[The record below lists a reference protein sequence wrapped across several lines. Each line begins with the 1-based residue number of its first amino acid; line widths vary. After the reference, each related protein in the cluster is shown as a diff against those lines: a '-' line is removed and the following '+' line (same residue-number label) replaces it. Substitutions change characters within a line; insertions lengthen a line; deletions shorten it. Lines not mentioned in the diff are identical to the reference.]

1 MAEVRVNATR
11 MELLKQRKR
20 LAMAQRGYKL
30 LKNKRDELMHRFMEL
45 VEQTRGLRERVEEK
59 LVQGF
64 RSFLVARAEMS
75 KEILYEALMT
85 GGGAVTTD
93 GGRAGNSILSVEMDS
108 VMNVQ
113 VPRFAVQ
120 NNREIYAYGF
130 AATSAELDRA
140 LSIFSEVLRELVKL
154 AEIEKAMELLA
165 DEIEK
170 TRRRVNA
177 LEQIL
182 IPQLEQNIKF
192 IRMALDEMERSS
204 RAQLLR
210 IKDIIR
216 GAEREAS

>member
-20 LAMAQRGYKL
+20 LAMAQRGHKL

-45 VEQTRGLRERVEEK
+45 VEQTRGLRERVEER

-85 GGGAVTTD
+85 GGTTAATN
-93 GGRAGNSILSVEMDS
+93 GRTSASILSVEMDS

-113 VPRFAVQ
+113 VPRFSVQ
-120 NNREIYAYGF
+120 NSREIYAYGF

-140 LSIFSEVLRELVKL
+140 LSIFSEVLPELVKL

-216 GAEREAS
+216 GVEAT

>member
-11 MELLKQRKR
+11 MELLKQKRR
-20 LAMAQRGYKL
+20 LAMAQRGHRL
-30 LKNKRDELMHRFMEL
+30 LKQKRDELMHRFMEL
-45 VEQTRGLRERVEEK
+45 VEEGRGLRERVEAA
-59 LVQGF
+59 LVRGF

-75 KEILYEALMT
+75 KEVLYEALMT
-85 GGGAVTTD
+85 GGADTRPGPGA
-93 GGRAGNSILSVEMDS
+93 SFLSMRMEN

-113 VPRFAVQ
+113 VPRFSLRDS
-120 NNREIYAYGF
+120 REPYAYGF
-130 AATSAELDRA
+130 ATTSAELDRA
-140 LSIFSEVLRELVKL
+140 ITAFAEVLPELIKL

-165 DEIEK
+165 EEIEK

-182 IPQLEQNIKF
+182 IPQLEGNIRF
-192 IRMALDEMERSS
+192 IYMALDEMERSS

-216 GAEREAS
+216 GVAA

>member
-11 MELLKQRKR
+11 MELLKQKKR
-20 LAMAQRGYKL
+20 LAMAQRGHKL

-45 VEQTRGLRERVEEK
+45 VEQTRGLRERVEEE
-59 LVQGF
+59 LVRGF
-64 RSFLVARAEMS
+64 RSFLIARAEMS
-75 KEILYEALMT
+75 KEMLYEALMT
-85 GGGAVTTD
+85 GGTSA
-93 GGRAGNSILSVEMDS
+93 SILSVEMDT
-108 VMNVQ
+108 VMNVH
-113 VPRFAVQ
+113 VPRFSLQ
-120 NNREIYAYGF
+120 NSREIYAYGF

-140 LSIFSEVLRELVKL
+140 LSIFSEVLPELVKL

-216 GAEREAS
+216 GVEGA